1 MNKLLKDLIPK
12 VLADNNNP
20 RKKNEIINLLNN
32 GNWTSIPVNGN
43 IIKLVKFYQKLKWF
57 NLNKAC
63 VPKVTW
69 NAVDKPNL
77 CDYNVKELFREVND
91 LKNYLGHVIN
101 VCFGFHQAIKKYY
114 YDKFNRNIINH
125 CLIDVY
131 KPTEE
136 CK

>member
-1 MNKLLKDLIPK
+1 MSQNKKKILIFGVSGNSGRYVAK
-12 VLADNNNP
+12 HFLNQGCEVFGIGR
-20 RKKNEIINLLNN
+20 RK
-32 GNWTSIPVNGN
+32 
-43 IIKLVKFYQKLKWF
+43 
-57 NLNKAC
+57 
-63 VPKVTW
+63 
-69 NAVDKPNL
+69 
-77 CDYNVKELFREVND
+77 EVND